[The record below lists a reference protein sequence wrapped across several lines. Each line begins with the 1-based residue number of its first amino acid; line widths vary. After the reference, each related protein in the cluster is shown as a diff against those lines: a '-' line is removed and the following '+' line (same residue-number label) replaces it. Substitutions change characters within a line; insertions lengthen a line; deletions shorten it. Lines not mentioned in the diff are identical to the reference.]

1 MEVNIEYANKVMP
14 IRIPEK
20 MHLTELK
27 PGSLPIAASLT
38 DTLMDALENPAGT
51 MAFSDMLSYK
61 QPKSIA
67 IAVPNDTDSIPV
79 KDILSYVLE
88 CIFKTL
94 PLLAPSS
101 VKIVVGSG
109 HHSLLNGDLPNS
121 VLASDLAHDCEV
133 LVHNPTTTEMV
144 DLDTTISGTPVRVNK
159 GFAAAE
165 FKICIGWIIPH
176 QIIGFTGASE
186 EVTIGCSATGTT
198 ENALA
203 LLLDDKACIGRL
215 DGNPVREALNEVSRM
230 VGLDFAIDI
239 VLNENQKIVRLFA
252 GHPEETLRQGSKIC
266 SAIWGVEVEHKFDI
280 VIACCGDRSENKN
293 DFHLEKQLN
302 LISHIIQK
310 GGKALLLTASQL
322 GIGKDIYFDHIC
334 QEIDPDEVMVKF
346 KKLEW
351 QMGFRNAYFFGRMDT
366 NFDIDLSFDSDI
378 KILNDCHLRAADI
391 STIIKEWAD
400 GYEKESTLAIIA
412 NTNIYIK
419 QSAID
424 KNSIQADKINQTSKV
439 IL

>member
-1 MEVNIEYANKVMP
+1 MEVNIEYANKVLP
-14 IRIPEK
+14 LRIPEK
-20 MHLTELK
+20 VQLTELK
-27 PGSLPIAASLT
+27 PGSLPIAASPT

-61 QPKSIA
+61 QPKSIS

-79 KDILSYVLE
+79 KDILSYLLE

-94 PLLAPSS
+94 PLLTPSS

-109 HHSLLNGDLPNS
+109 HHSLLEKDLPNF
-121 VLASDLAHDCEV
+121 VLAHDCEV
-133 LVHNPTTTEMV
+133 VVHNPTTTEMV
-144 DLDTTISGTPVRVNK
+144 DLDTTLSGTPVRVNK
-159 GFAAAE
+159 VFAKAE
-165 FKICIGWIIPH
+165 FKICIGQIIPH

-186 EVTIGCSATGTT
+186 EVTIGCSASGTT

-230 VGLDFAIDI
+230 IGVDFAIDI
-239 VLNENQKIVRLFA
+239 VLNESQKIVRLFA

-266 SAIWGVEVEHKFDI
+266 SAICGVEIEDKFDI
-280 VIACCGDRSENKN
+280 VIACCDTQSENKN

-310 GGKALLLTASQL
+310 GGKVLLLTASQL
-322 GIGKDIYFDHIC
+322 GIGKDIYFDHVC
-334 QEIDPDEVMVKF
+334 QEIDPDEVMIKF
-346 KKLEW
+346 KNFER
-351 QMGFRNAYFFGRMDT
+351 QMGFRNAYFFGKMNTSNDL
-366 NFDIDLSFDSDI
+366 NLPFDLDSG
-378 KILNDCHLRAADI
+378 ILNNCHLRAADI
-391 STIIKEWAD
+391 STIIKEWVD
-400 GYEKESTLAIIA
+400 GYEKKPTLAIVA

-419 QSAID
+419 QSVSYKNAIQTD
-424 KNSIQADKINQTSKV
+424 GINKRAR
-439 IL
+439 